1 MKPQVPLPP
10 ELLDVFKPSGLLA
23 PISSNANIKCHPIS
37 SNAILFNYLST
48 YGVSYYDISVCVIIV
63 YALSSYARKS
73 GEPLL
78 FIWISLWSTVICLVN
93 KYVLYQNVLC
103 TYGTKKI
110 FLDETKWEIWRG
122 VNCIHTSPGHGAW
135 KNPTGATVEYEILCT
150 RLRLDAQYFVLHCCP
165 RWVFSYT
172 TPRRGVY
179 TLWHLHEYIFL
190 MIDIY
195 VLLSSV
201 PLGEWIIN
209 QNIMR
214 CG

>member
-1 MKPQVPLPP
+1 MFSNLQGYWPQYPQM
-10 ELLDVFKPSGLLA
+10 
-23 PISSNANIKCHPIS
+23 PISNVIQYPQMPYS
-37 SNAILFNYLST
+37 SMIYPTMTLSA
-48 YGVSYYDISVCVIIV
+48 YVIIV

-122 VNCIHTSPGHGAW
+122 VNCIHTSPGRGAW
-135 KNPTGATVEYEILCT
+135 KNPTRATVEYEILCT

-179 TLWHLHEYIFL
+179 TLKQTY
-190 MIDIY
+190 
-195 VLLSSV
+195 
-201 PLGEWIIN
+201 
-209 QNIMR
+209 
-214 CG
+214 